1 MRNFF
6 YTLGGKKVAFIGGGV
21 AHRELLVMF
30 TQAGAQVTLCDVRT
44 LADFGNFGEE
54 LLALGVRLS
63 LGVNYLNAL
72 ADQDIILRTPGFGF
86 YTPELQAASHAG
98 ALVTSEME
106 LFFENCPCPI
116 IGISG
121 SDGKTTTT
129 TLVAKMLQA
138 TGLNVHLGGNIG
150 RAMLPLVDTLL
161 PTDIAVV
168 ELSSFQ
174 LISMR
179 ISPSIA
185 IMTNISPNHLDKHRD
200 MDEYV
205 DAKRNLLRFQ
215 SKENIAVLNLENP
228 ITHDMEKDTAAEVRW
243 FSTQRKVQ
251 NGTFLAPDGFLCVAT
266 NGIIRPLVHKDELA
280 LRGMHNIENMLAA
293 FAAVFGRASDE
304 AMIEVARTFIGVEHR
319 LEPVRRINNVMW
331 YNDSIATS
339 PTRVMAG
346 LRSFD
351 KKLILLAGGQDKK
364 MPFDEL
370 ANFLPEHVKLLI
382 LTGPAADKIEHAV
395 RKADT
400 YQEGAPEIIRVEN
413 LEQAV
418 QEAHKRATSDDVVLL
433 SPACTSFDA
442 FPNFEV
448 RGRHF
453 KDLVNAL

>member
-1 MRNFF
+1 MSNFF
-6 YTLGGKKVAFIGGGV
+6 HGLGGKKIAFIGGGV
-21 AHRELLVMF
+21 AHRELLVMCAG
-30 TQAGAQVTLCDVRT
+30 AGAQVTLCDVRT

-63 LGVNYLNAL
+63 LGANYLNAL
-72 ADQDIILRTPGFGF
+72 AGQDIILRTPGFGF
-86 YTPELQAASHAG
+86 YTPELQAASRAG

-106 LFFENCPCPI
+106 LFFEHCPCPI
-116 IGISG
+116 MGISG

-129 TLVAKMLQA
+129 TLIANMLQA
-138 TGLNVHLGGNIG
+138 AGKTVHLGGNIG
-150 RAMLPLVDTLL
+150 RAMLPLVDSIS
-161 PTDIAVV
+161 PSDIAVV

-179 ISPSIA
+179 MSPSVA
-185 IMTNISPNHLDKHRD
+185 VMTNITPNHLDKHRD

-205 DAKRNLLRFQ
+205 DAKRNLLHFQ
-215 SKENIAVLNLENP
+215 ASTSTAVLNLENEF
-228 ITHDMEKDTAAEVRW
+228 TRGMEKDTAGEVRW
-243 FSTQRKVQ
+243 FSAQRKVQ
-251 NGTFLAPDGFLCVAT
+251 NGAFLSADGNLCVVK
-266 NGIIRPLVHKDELA
+266 NGSNRPIVHKNDLA
-280 LRGMHNIENMLAA
+280 LRGMHNVENMLAA
-293 FAAVFGRASDE
+293 FAAVCDEVNDE
-304 AMIEVARTFIGVEHR
+304 AMAEVARTFTGVEHR
-319 LEPVRRINNVMW
+319 LEPVRQLSGVFW

-370 ANFLPEHVKLLI
+370 ANLLPEYVKLLI
-382 LTGPAADKIEHAV
+382 LTGPAADKIEKAV
-395 RKADT
+395 HKADT
-400 YQEGAPEIIRVEN
+400 YQDGSPEVIRVDN

-418 QEAHKRATSDDVVLL
+418 QEAHRRAVFGDVVML

-442 FPNFEV
+442 FPNFEA

-453 KDLVNAL
+453 KNLVNAL